1 MRKRTKLLIY
11 AVASLFLL
19 ALTFAFDYGGM
30 MAIDFAGFQGLGAE
44 ALKVVFL
51 IVGSAAALVLGLP
64 LLLFWKT
71 GRNRSSLSA
80 ADMH

>member
-64 LLLFWKT
+64 LLRTVIRRLRRRLRRRP
-71 GRNRSSLSA
+71 G
-80 ADMH
+80 H

>member
-64 LLLFWKT
+64 LLRT
-71 GRNRSSLSA
+71 VIRRARRRSRRRPG
-80 ADMH
+80 H

>member
-11 AVASLFLL
+11 AAASLFLL

-64 LLLFWKT
+64 LLRTVIRRARRRLRRRP
-71 GRNRSSLSA
+71 G
-80 ADMH
+80 H

>member
-1 MRKRTKLLIY
+1 MRTRTKLLIY
-11 AVASLFLL
+11 AAASLFLL

-64 LLLFWKT
+64 LLRT
-71 GRNRSSLSA
+71 VIRRSRRRLRRRA
-80 ADMH
+80 GH